1 VRFGMAETPS
11 TPTGVPWLATD
22 QMSGRGDEGRKRTRE
37 EQVRSM
43 VVDVLISEYE
53 TCLTGRPAR
62 QDNNCQVGY

>member
-1 VRFGMAETPS
+1 
-11 TPTGVPWLATD
+11 
-22 QMSGRGDEGRKRTRE
+22 MSGTGDEDRKRTRE

-43 VVDVLISEYE
+43 VVEVLISEYE